1 MKSEY
6 LLDKKI
12 DKIIKKLRKTPTNS
26 VTLTTLRKLLEIIS
40 IVPELNM

>member
-1 MKSEY
+1 MTSEIY

-12 DKIIKKLRKTPTNS
+12 DEIIKKFRKKKNS
-26 VTLTTLRKLLEIIS
+26 GALTKLRKLLQIIS